1 MLQTLNEANEK
12 CENRA
17 MKLDGE
23 PIEFVKKYV
32 YLGQLVTA
40 DHKIDGELQRR
51 RSAAWLS
58 FKNLQDVLK
67 EVQDP
72 KTRAHLFNSTVLPA
86 LNYGI
91 LGVRLIDKVKSDE
104 IRKQTMFKDAAQ
116 DARERKLRWAGHIA
130 RRQDNRWTT
139 RTTFWWPYDL
149 KRPLG
154 RPPYRWRREMEQA
167 IGPNWHNIARNREEY
182 RRRLKD
188 LTKSMVE
195 PDIQVSSTILDL
207 YSEDSSPDWRQLF
220 LLF

>member
-1 MLQTLNEANEK
+1 MERK
-12 CENRA
+12 
-17 MKLDGE
+17 
-23 PIEFVKKYV
+23 V
-32 YLGQLVTA
+32 
-40 DHKIDGELQRR
+40 
-51 RSAAWLS
+51 
-58 FKNLQDVLK
+58 
-67 EVQDP
+67 
-72 KTRAHLFNSTVLPA
+72 
-86 LNYGI
+86 

-167 IGPNWHNIARNREEY
+167 IGLSWHNIARNREEY

-188 LTKSMVE
+188 LHQ
-195 PDIQVSSTILDL
+195 ING
-207 YSEDSSPDWRQLF
+207 
-220 LLF
+220 